1 MQQELLDKLRRITE
15 EEQLILQGASDI
27 QSDLYTTQFAKPSD
41 FTVDSKKLLEK
52 GCLIEVRPH
61 TRFVH
66 FPKHRHNYVELI
78 YMCSGTTTHILNE
91 QTGWSYRRETSFSS
105 IRMQHMKYFR
115 PTRTISQ

>member
-52 GCLIEVRPH
+52 GCLIESPSSIH
-61 TRFVH
+61 GLYTFQ
-66 FPKHRHNYVELI
+66 
-78 YMCSGTTTHILNE
+78 STGTTMWN
-91 QTGWSYRRETSFSS
+91 
-105 IRMQHMKYFR
+105 
-115 PTRTISQ
+115 